1 MDNVRCLCYRH
12 LRDYIDRSNYISNVN
27 TRALDRFYKLLQKTK
42 AVSTNRKTQEGRLV
56 TPGTIRDI
64 NKIIRS
70 CFNQAK
76 NGNSTSE
83 TLPKM

>member
-1 MDNVRCLCYRH
+1 MGLIN
-12 LRDYIDRSNYISNVN
+12 NYILPHLGNMRISDVN
-27 TRALDRFYKLLQKTK
+27 TRALDRFYKLLQKPK

-64 NKIIRS
+64 NKSFAAALTKR
-70 CFNQAK
+70 K
-76 NGNSTSE
+76 NGNSSSE